1 VTHPS
6 FSLASGFHAV
16 VVGGAGDIG
25 AAIANMFCDLGAAV
39 TATGVDDADVARTP
53 LKPRDGLALAPL
65 DVTDDAA
72 VAAFA
77 GRHERVD
84 ALVNCAGILARDKEY
99 EIGTFAKVLD
109 VNLTGTFRTC
119 MAFHATLARTR
130 GAIVNIAS
138 MNATLALPRIPAY
151 CASKGGVVML
161 TKALAL
167 AWADEGIRV
176 NAVAPGYV
184 ETAINA
190 AGRTDRAH
198 YQRIADRTAF
208 KRWGQPEEIA
218 GAVVFLCMPAS
229 QYATG
234 TVVAVDGG
242 FLAG

>member
-1 VTHPS
+1 MS
-6 FSLASGFHAV
+6 SNFSLASGFHAV
-16 VVGGAGDIG
+16 VIGGAGDIG
-25 AAIANMFCDLGAAV
+25 AAISNQFCDLGATV
-39 TATGVDDADVARTP
+39 TATAANEADLARTL
-53 LKPRDGLALAPL
+53 LKARAGLTLATL
-65 DVTDDAA
+65 DVTKDDS
-72 VAAFA
+72 VASFA
-77 GRHERVD
+77 KQHKRVD

-99 EIGTFAKVLD
+99 EIETFIKVLD
-109 VNLTGTFRTC
+109 VNLAGTFRTC
-119 MAFHATLARTR
+119 MAFRPLLAEGR
-130 GAIVNIAS
+130 GSIVNIAS
-138 MNATLALPRIPAY
+138 MNATVALPRIPAY

-167 AWADEGIRV
+167 AWAEEGIRV
-176 NAVAPGYV
+176 NAVAPGYI

-208 KRWGQPEEIA
+208 KRWGQPEDIA
-218 GAVVFLCMPAS
+218 GAVAFLCMPAS

>member
-1 VTHPS
+1 MSAS
-6 FSLASGFHAV
+6 FSLTPGFHAV

-25 AAIANMFCDLGAAV
+25 AAISNQFCDLGATV
-39 TATGVDDADVARTP
+39 TATGVNDADLARSL
-53 LKPRDGLALAPL
+53 LKPRTGLALTTL
-65 DVTDDAA
+65 DVTSDEA
-72 VAAFA
+72 VASLA
-77 GRHERVD
+77 GQHQRVD
-84 ALVNCAGILARDKEY
+84 ALINCAGILARDKEY
-99 EIGTFAKVLD
+99 EIETFMKVLD

-119 MAFHATLARTR
+119 MAFRSQLAKMN
-130 GAIVNIAS
+130 GSIVNIAS

-167 AWADEGIRV
+167 AWAEDGIRV

-208 KRWGQPEEIA
+208 KRWGQPEDIA
-218 GAVVFLCMPAS
+218 GAVAFLCMPAS

>member
-16 VVGGAGDIG
+16 VIGGAGDIG
-25 AAIANMFCDLGAAV
+25 AAIANLLCDLGATV
-39 TATGVDDADVARTP
+39 TATGVNDADIART
-53 LKPRDGLALAPL
+53 LLISREGLTLAPL
-65 DVTDDAA
+65 DVTDDTA

-77 GRHERVD
+77 GRHARVD
-84 ALVNCAGILARDKEY
+84 ALINCAGILARDKEY
-99 EIGTFAKVLD
+99 EIETFMKVID

-119 MAFHATLARTR
+119 NAFRPALARVK

-198 YQRIADRTAF
+198 YQRIADRTAV
-208 KRWGQPEEIA
+208 KRWGLPEEIA

>member
-1 VTHPS
+1 MS
-6 FSLASGFHAV
+6 
-16 VVGGAGDIG
+16 
-25 AAIANMFCDLGAAV
+25 M
-39 TATGVDDADVARTP
+39 
-53 LKPRDGLALAPL
+53 
-65 DVTDDAA
+65 
-72 VAAFA
+72 
-77 GRHERVD
+77 
-84 ALVNCAGILARDKEY
+84 
-99 EIGTFAKVLD
+99 KVLD

-119 MAFHATLARTR
+119 TAFRPHLSRSK
-130 GAIVNIAS
+130 GSIVNIAS

-184 ETAINA
+184 ETSINTS
-190 AGRTDRAH
+190 GRSDRAH

-208 KRWGQPEEIA
+208 KRWGQPEDIA
-218 GAVVFLCMPAS
+218 GAVAFLCMPAS
-229 QYATG
+229 SYATG